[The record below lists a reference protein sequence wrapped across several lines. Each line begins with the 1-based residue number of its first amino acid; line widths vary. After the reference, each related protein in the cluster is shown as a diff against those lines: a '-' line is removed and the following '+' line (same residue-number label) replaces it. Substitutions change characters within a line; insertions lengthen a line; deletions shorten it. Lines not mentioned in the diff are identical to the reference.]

1 MIGPGRYPHAVSPA
15 NITPVAS
22 IVIPAHNEEAVIEAN
37 LRGLL
42 ATTEPGEFEVIV
54 VPNNCRDRTGE
65 IARAM
70 GVRVV
75 ETPVAGKA
83 HALALGDEACTT
95 FPRVY
100 LDADVELTA
109 DGVRALVAASERPG
123 VLAVAPA
130 PRLDFTGVGRFT
142 QRVHRVHDALVAPN
156 RALAGA
162 GCYVL
167 TKEGHARVFPMPGD
181 LISDDG
187 WVHASFAPDE
197 RSVVRQAQTVVRP
210 ARTVR
215 AYLSRRVRVRQG
227 NRQLT
232 ELGRSYPEGRLGPRS
247 LVSLVVGRK
256 VGLLDAGCYL
266 TVLAVDR
273 LMTRARR
280 GRTTW
285 GSDVGSR
292 AGAGQG

>member
-1 MIGPGRYPHAVSPA
+1 
-15 NITPVAS
+15 VAS

-42 ATTEPGEFEVIV
+42 ATADPGEFEVVV
-54 VPNNCRDRTGE
+54 VPNNCQDRTAE
-65 IARAM
+65 LARAV
-70 GVRVV
+70 GVRVI
-75 ETPVAGKA
+75 ETPVGGKA
-83 HALALGDEACTT
+83 HALALGDEACTA

-100 LDADVELTA
+100 LDADVEMTTG
-109 DGVRALVAASERPG
+109 GVRALVAASEEPG

-130 PRLDFTGVGRFT
+130 LRLDMKQVGTFTR
-142 QRVHRVHDALVAPN
+142 RVHRVHDALVAPN
-156 RALAGA
+156 RALAGV

-187 WVHASFAPDE
+187 WVHASFAPHE
-197 RSVVRQAQTVVRP
+197 RRVVAQAQTVVRP
-210 ARTVR
+210 AQTVR
-215 AYLSRRVRVRQG
+215 AYLNRRVRVRQG
-227 NRQLT
+227 NRQL
-232 ELGRSYPEGRLGPRS
+232 EQLGRFYPEGRLGPRS
-247 LVSLVVGRK
+247 LLSLVTRRR

-266 TVLAVDR
+266 SVLVVDR
-273 LMTRARR
+273 LLTRARG

-285 GSDVGSR
+285 GSDVASR